1 MTEKSKEHLEVV
13 NKLKSLEERKEM
25 LEEQLGVLKYRTT
38 DLSNAVL
45 ERSQLVDELTGLTN
59 TIGEV
64 IYGGENNQNMM
75 SNLRRIMQKVNE
87 EEPSDD
93 KPSLDKTNA
102 RNSASLMRNKSAHVG
117 HIREGREGAYLYRS
131 GGAGAG
137 AGLRG
142 LRQFAFRGLRMR
154 PCRRCHTA
162 GTASRR
168 CAQAQPLSAALLG
181 AGRESGTP
189 TPQRRTRTGAA

>member
-1 MTEKSKEHLEVV
+1 
-13 NKLKSLEERKEM
+13 
-25 LEEQLGVLKYRTT
+25 
-38 DLSNAVL
+38 
-45 ERSQLVDELTGLTN
+45 
-59 TIGEV
+59 
-64 IYGGENNQNMM
+64 M

-93 KPSLDKTNA
+93 NPSLDKTNA

-131 GGAGAG
+131 RRRCGP
-137 AGLRG
+137 AGLAAVCAG
-142 LRQFAFRGLRMR
+142 VSAVRGLRMR

-181 AGRESGTP
+181 AGSARRPSRRPRASLAASRRGRTEGGDREEAAPPGQAEKGRRRRLGKRQA
-189 TPQRRTRTGAA
+189 QR

>member
-45 ERSQLVDELTGLTN
+45 LERSELVDELTGLTN

-131 GGAGAG
+131 RCRC
-137 AGLRG
+137 GLAVVCVG
-142 LRQFAFRGLRMR
+142 VSAVRGLRMR

-189 TPQRRTRTGAA
+189 TPQRRTGAA

>member
-1 MTEKSKEHLEVV
+1 
-13 NKLKSLEERKEM
+13 
-25 LEEQLGVLKYRTT
+25 
-38 DLSNAVL
+38 
-45 ERSQLVDELTGLTN
+45 
-59 TIGEV
+59 
-64 IYGGENNQNMM
+64 MM

-142 LRQFAFRGLRMR
+142 LRQFAPG
-154 PCRRCHTA
+154 
-162 GTASRR
+162 
-168 CAQAQPLSAALLG
+168 
-181 AGRESGTP
+181 
-189 TPQRRTRTGAA
+189 

>member
-45 ERSQLVDELTGLTN
+45 LERSELVDELTGLTN

-64 IYGGENNQNMM
+64 IYGGENMM

-117 HIREGREGAYLYRS
+117 HIREGREGAYLYWS
-131 GGAGAG
+131 GGVGAG

-142 LRQFAFRGLRMR
+142 LRQFAPG
-154 PCRRCHTA
+154 
-162 GTASRR
+162 
-168 CAQAQPLSAALLG
+168 
-181 AGRESGTP
+181 
-189 TPQRRTRTGAA
+189 

>member
-64 IYGGENNQNMM
+64 IYGGENLM
-75 SNLRRIMQKVNE
+75 SDFRRITHKVNE

-93 KPSLDKTNA
+93 KSSLDKTKA
-102 RNSASLMRNKSAHVG
+102 RTSASLIRNKSGHVLE
-117 HIREGREGAYLYRS
+117 RRS
-131 GGAGAG
+131 
-137 AGLRG
+137 
-142 LRQFAFRGLRMR
+142 
-154 PCRRCHTA
+154 
-162 GTASRR
+162 
-168 CAQAQPLSAALLG
+168 PLK
-181 AGRESGTP
+181 EHNY
-189 TPQRRTRTGAA
+189 